1 LYHVAEI
8 AAGAISANARLG
20 RFYVQSSHLSR
31 PMSFAARRKKLR
43 ALIQKAEADALLVTN
58 FTNVTYLTGFTGDDS
73 FLLATL
79 GGEVLVTDPRYT
91 TQLEEECPGLNL
103 EIREPGVTMLRGVT
117 KVVKREKVERLA
129 IEGASATVSFQ
140 QSLAKELRAA
150 KIVVTENL
158 VERLRVVKDK
168 QEVDATRLACQQAR
182 RTFDVVRASLTPD
195 MTELD
200 VAAEL
205 EYRARKF
212 GAKALS
218 FPAIVAVGPRAAL
231 PHARPTSRRLG
242 DADFTL
248 IDWGVNSGL
257 YMSDLTRLIVTGKIS
272 PKLRKI
278 YGVVL
283 KAQLAAIDAI
293 RPGLTGEQVD
303 RVARRIIT
311 RAGFGKQFGHGLGHG
326 TGLEIHEAPRL
337 AVGQKTKLRPG
348 MIVTVEP
355 GIYVPGWGGVRIE
368 DDVLVTRTGHEVLSD
383 VPKQLEDC
391 VLAS

>member
-1 LYHVAEI
+1 M
-8 AAGAISANARLG
+8 
-20 RFYVQSSHLSR
+20 
-31 PMSFAARRKKLR
+31 PSFVTRRKNLR
-43 ALIQKAEADALLVTN
+43 ALVRKANADALLVTN
-58 FTNVTYLTGFTGDDS
+58 FKNVTYLTGFTGDDS
-73 FLLATL
+73 YLLATQ
-79 GGEVLVTDPRYT
+79 GGERLVTDMRYT
-91 TQLEEECPGLNL
+91 TQLEEECPGLEL
-103 EIREPGVTMLRGVT
+103 EVRPPGLSMLKAVT
-117 KVVKREKVERLA
+117 KAVKRAKIERLG

-140 QSLAKELRAA
+140 QSLAKALPKLE
-150 KIVVTENL
+150 IVVTENL

-168 QEVDATRLACQQAR
+168 GEIEATRLACQQAR
-182 RTFDVVRASLTPD
+182 RAFDVVRAGLTPS

-205 EYRARKF
+205 EYQARRF

-218 FPAIVAVGPRAAL
+218 FPPIVAVGPRAAL
-231 PHARPTSRRLG
+231 PHATPTLRRLG

-248 IDWGVNSGL
+248 IDWGANSGL
-257 YMSDLTRLIVTGKIS
+257 YMSDLTRIVVTGRIS

-278 YGVVL
+278 YAVVL

-293 RPGLTGEQVD
+293 RPGRTGEEVD
-303 RVARRIIT
+303 RVARSIIA
-311 RAGFGKQFGHGLGHG
+311 RAGFGKAFGHGLGHG

-355 GIYVPGWGGVRIE
+355 GVYLPRWGGVRIE

-391 VLAS
+391 VLM